1 MGFCV
6 IPADK
11 SLKCP
16 LEASIARVLAPG
28 LAQALSG
35 RGPWHL
41 SWKLVESSLWSPS
54 CHSEYLL
61 PRRTPA
67 SLHGSLISQIP
78 DTGLLSLPH
87 LLVHSFI
94 QQTYVHHVLC
104 WTLEGGTEG
113 RNCSYRAHS
122 LTGPM
127 YMKQVTQIVNYHF
140 DTCQK

>member
-1 MGFCV
+1 MEFYV

-11 SLKCP
+11 SLKCL
-16 LEASIARVLAPG
+16 LEASIACVLAPG

-35 RGPWHL
+35 QGPWHL
-41 SWKLVESSLWSPS
+41 SWKLVESSLWFPS
-54 CHSEYLL
+54 CHSEHLL
-61 PRRTPA
+61 PRRTAA
-67 SLHGSLISQIP
+67 SLRGPPNKP
-78 DTGLLSLPH
+78 DTRYRSLVPPS
-87 LLVHSFI
+87 LTGSFI
-94 QQTYVHHVLC
+94 QQTYIQQLLC

-113 RNCSYRAHS
+113 RNCSYRAHP

>member
-67 SLHGSLISQIP
+67 SLHGSPNKP
-78 DTGLLSLPH
+78 DTRYRSLVPP
-87 LLVHSFI
+87 
-94 QQTYVHHVLC
+94 
-104 WTLEGGTEG
+104 
-113 RNCSYRAHS
+113 S
-122 LTGPM
+122 LTGSFIHSTNICSACA
-127 YMKQVTQIVNYHF
+127 VL
-140 DTCQK
+140 DT